1 MRVIRRAG
9 GVAALDTSARA
20 RVAAVAAP
28 GTRGASLAAPT
39 THTTAAALQGATA
52 LAAAA
57 ATAAPAGATV
67 TSTTPPASF
76 EWSRLHEINL
86 DDLRRTTLVSQ
97 DDPANTTTARAVHQ
111 PLVAGWERAGRTRT
125 SPSLPAAAEGW
136 KYYNAC
142 NATIFLRPPG
152 AEPRTDDQMLQLA
165 RRVASLADGFIAEWN
180 AMVSAA
186 PQVHADLPPTVATP
200 STGGGGAA
208 VASNISRAGKKA
220 RHFVSHGN
228 KGKV

>member
-1 MRVIRRAG
+1 MFGLLPSGSNPRSGLQQHLVSPEARDDDEHVRVIRRAAG

-39 THTTAAALQGATA
+39 THTTAAALQGAAA

-67 TSTTPPASF
+67 TSTTPPACF
-76 EWSRLHEINL
+76 DWSRDPRLHEINL

-111 PLVAGWERAGRTRT
+111 PLVAGWERAGCTRT
-125 SPSLPAAAEGW
+125 SPSLPTAGEGC
-136 KYYNAC
+136 KYRFSEKN
-142 NATIFLRPPG
+142 
-152 AEPRTDDQMLQLA
+152 
-165 RRVASLADGFIAEWN
+165 
-180 AMVSAA
+180 
-186 PQVHADLPPTVATP
+186 
-200 STGGGGAA
+200 GGRYIVGTKEGGD
-208 VASNISRAGKKA
+208 
-220 RHFVSHGN
+220 SHPL
-228 KGKV
+228 KGTTQ